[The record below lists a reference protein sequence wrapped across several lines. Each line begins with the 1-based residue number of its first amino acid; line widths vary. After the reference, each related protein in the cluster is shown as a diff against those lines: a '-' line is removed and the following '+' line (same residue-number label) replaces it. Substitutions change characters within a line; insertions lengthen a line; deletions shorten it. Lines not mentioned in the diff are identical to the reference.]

1 MMAEFIIALLG
12 VICGLGVVTAF
23 YAICGV
29 YYYKVIKHS
38 KKTISQI
45 LSEL

>member
-1 MMAEFIIALLG
+1 MTVDFILAMFI
-12 VICGLGVVTAF
+12 VILGLGAIAAF

-29 YYYKVIKHS
+29 FYCKVIKHS